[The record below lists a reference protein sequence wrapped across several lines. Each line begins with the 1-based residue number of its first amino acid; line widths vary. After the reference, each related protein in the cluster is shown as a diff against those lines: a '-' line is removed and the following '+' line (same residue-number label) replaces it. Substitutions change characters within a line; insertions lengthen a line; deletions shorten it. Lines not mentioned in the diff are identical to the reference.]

1 MLFNLTSKIEEW
13 INNWLSKEEPPPDI
27 PICNFDALA
36 SEMKLADVILVEGR
50 SRISQVIKL
59 ITQSQWSHSALYV
72 GSLSEIKDEKI
83 RQLLIAQ
90 GVEDENKKYLVESL
104 LGEGMVLTPLY
115 NYSKDNIR
123 VCRPR
128 GLTVDDA
135 NIVVKHS
142 LELLGR
148 EYDFRQLLDLARFL
162 FPYNILPRRWHSSL
176 FSYNF
181 GKTARTVCS
190 TAIAEA
196 FMKVN
201 FPILPIV
208 KMHKDGGLHIKKRNP
223 RIFLPKDFDYSPY
236 FDIIKH
242 PFIEFPENKFNF
254 NFWNLHTVGAYRNLP
269 WDKKEN
275 IFCNSVDECFEMI
288 VFENQ
293 DKGKEELST

>member
-1 MLFNLTSKIEEW
+1 MLIRIENF
-13 INNWLSKEEPPPDI
+13 INNWLAKEEPSSDI
-27 PICNFDALA
+27 PISNFYALA
-36 SEMKLADVILVEGR
+36 NEMKLADVILVEGR

-59 ITQSQWSHSALYV
+59 ITLSQWSHSALYV
-72 GSLSEIKDEKI
+72 GSLSELKDENL
-83 RQLLIAQ
+83 RQLLITQ
-90 GVEDENKKYLVESL
+90 GVKNENKKYLVEGL

-128 GLTVDDA
+128 SLTIDDA

-162 FPYNILPRRWHSSL
+162 LPYGILPRRWHSSL

-196 FMKVN
+196 FMKIN

-208 KMHKDGGLHIKKRNP
+208 TMNKDGGLHLKKRNP
-223 RIFLPKDFDYSPY
+223 RIFLPKDFDSSPY

-242 PFIEFPENKFNF
+242 PFIEFP
-254 NFWNLHTVGAYRNLP
+254 HTVGAYRNLP
-269 WDKKEN
+269 WDKKKN
-275 IFCNSVDECFEMI
+275 IFCNSPDECFEMI

-293 DKGKEELST
+293 NKELST